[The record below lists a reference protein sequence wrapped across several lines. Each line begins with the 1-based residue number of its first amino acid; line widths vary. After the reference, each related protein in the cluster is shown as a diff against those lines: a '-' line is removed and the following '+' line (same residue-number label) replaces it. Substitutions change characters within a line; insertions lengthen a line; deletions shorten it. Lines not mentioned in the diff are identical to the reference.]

1 MKKLYEEASV
11 QDIAAAIREKTG
23 GAETYKIAQM
33 GDAVR
38 GIKGGA
44 KPVTYSQVN
53 AVAAAYLADVTYDP
67 DDYSTSQIEQYA
79 GQTTGYRKDQ
89 PAGVAVPVEDGTL
102 TASDAIG
109 GVLRKDVRSGTET
122 LYNLAPS
129 AQGADYVVQRSGI
142 VSVSGHL
149 TPTGALR
156 MIRVGTT
163 LAAGSPF
170 NIRDLG
176 GWACDGGTIRYG
188 LLFRGGE
195 LNGKNYGVKLTDA
208 DKDVLCTQLGIRAEI
223 DLRSASEI
231 SGVSGSALGSAVAW
245 EHYAVTPYA
254 SGVNADGLGAEY
266 APVLRSIIR
275 HVCASEPCYIHCML
289 GADRTGTVCAIIEA
303 LLGVAQPDIDKDYEL
318 TSFKGEMRRRSDA
331 AYAGFVRYMQTMAGT
346 TLRDKVVNWA
356 ARIGITAAE
365 INAFRAA
372 MIDGTPETVTP
383 DIATFAVTNT
393 LSGAATD
400 NTAAEATQYQP
411 YTAQITA
418 GDGKVIGDVRI
429 TMGGTDITADVWRGE
444 EANLYRRVMLKL
456 SGCSSDN
463 TMQRVI
469 DGQSYGATL
478 TPDADYKLD
487 GAAVRITMG
496 GIDVSNYYSGGKIA
510 IARVTGDIQITVS
523 AVESAVATPNILVD
537 SFEAGGAS
545 HAAIGYTN
553 GKRLSTSAGI
563 EKDNAGSCVTGF
575 IPCKAGSAVRIR
587 PLSAPSSAGIGT
599 TAVVFYDSER
609 AMATAS
615 YIITSTAGAHFANCS
630 WEQESS
636 EVYKVTFGSDIPA
649 KYKYVR
655 FTLPI
660 ADGAS
665 AYVTYDAEMPSA

>member
-1 MKKLYEEASV
+1 MKKLYEEAAV
-11 QDIAAAIREKTG
+11 QDIAAAIREKAG

-33 GDAVR
+33 GGAVR
-38 GIKGGA
+38 GINGGA

-67 DDYSTSQIEQYA
+67 GDYSTSQIEQYA

-89 PAGVAVPVEDGTL
+89 PAGVSVPVADGTM
-102 TASDAIG
+102 TASDALG

-142 VSVSGHL
+142 VSGSGHL

-176 GWACDGGTIRYG
+176 GWTCDGGTIRYG

-208 DKDVLCTQLGIRAEI
+208 DKDALCTQLGIRAEI

-231 SGVSGSALGSAVAW
+231 SGVSGSALGSAVVW

-254 SGVNADGLGAEY
+254 TGVNVDGLGAEY

-275 HVCASEPCYIHCML
+275 HVCTNEPCYIHCLL

-303 LLGVAQPDIDKDYEL
+303 LLGVSQSDIDKDYEI

-331 AYAGFVRYMQTMAGT
+331 AYAGFIRYIQTMTGST
-346 TLRDKVVNWA
+346 WRDKAVNWA
-356 ARIGITAAE
+356 ARIGITADE

-383 DIATFAVTNT
+383 DIATFAVTST

-400 NTAAEATQYQP
+400 NTALEATQYQP

-418 GDGKVIGDVRI
+418 EDGKAIGSVRV
-429 TMGGTDITADVWRGE
+429 TMGGADITADVWRGE
-444 EANLYRRVMLKL
+444 ETNLYRRVTLKL
-456 SGCSSDN
+456 SGCACDN
-463 TMQRVI
+463 TLRCVI

-478 TPDADYKLD
+478 TPDAGYTLD

-523 AVESAVATPNILVD
+523 AVESAVTTPNILVD
-537 SFEAGGAS
+537 SFKAGGVS
-545 HAAIGYTN
+545 HAAVGYSN
-553 GKRLSTSAGI
+553 GKRLSTSTG
-563 EKDNAGSCVTGF
+563 ELKDGVNCFATGF
-575 IPCKAGSAVRIR
+575 IPLHGGSVIR
-587 PLSAPSSAGIGT
+587 VKPYTAPSTQGANVGVCVYGNDQK
-599 TAVVFYDSER
+599 F
-609 AMATAS
+609 AS
-615 YIITSTAGAHFANCS
+615 SSYVSTAIFSTHFANCE
-630 WEQESS
+630 WAQESDGVLKIS
-636 EVYKVTFGSDIPA
+636 CLGTGGYIRLTVPV
-649 KYKYVR
+649 
-655 FTLPI
+655 
-660 ADGAS
+660 ADGAN
-665 AYVTYDAEMPSA
+665 AYVTYDAAMPSA